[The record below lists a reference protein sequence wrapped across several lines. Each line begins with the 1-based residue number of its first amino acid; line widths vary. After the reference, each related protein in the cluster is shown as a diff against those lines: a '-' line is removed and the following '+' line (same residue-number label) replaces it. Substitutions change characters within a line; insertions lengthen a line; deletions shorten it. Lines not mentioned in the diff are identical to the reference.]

1 MLYEWLREYQRLEE
15 EIAYLEFNLEQTKSE
30 LKRWVS
36 GNLVGVKLE
45 AESRGSKVEEIIEQI
60 NSDLNFKLKQM
71 DKLIQLIDSFK
82 GLNNKI
88 LKMKYIDCMT
98 LENIA
103 YELNYSPNYIRNKH
117 AEIIRTLKY
126 VDSIM

>member
-1 MLYEWLREYQRLEE
+1 M
-15 EIAYLEFNLEQTKSE
+15 
-30 LKRWVS
+30 
-36 GNLVGVKLE
+36 KLE